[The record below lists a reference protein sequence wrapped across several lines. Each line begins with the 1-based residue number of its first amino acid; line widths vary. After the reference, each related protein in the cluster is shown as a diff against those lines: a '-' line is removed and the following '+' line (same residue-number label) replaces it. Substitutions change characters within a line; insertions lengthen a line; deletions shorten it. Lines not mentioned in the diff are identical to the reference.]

1 MFIGGSGPLV
11 APFVNAATPTR
22 QNFVATHATLMTFQH
37 LFKVIIFGVL
47 GFAFGPYLPLLVG
60 LLLLLLGIYAFFA
73 LSARNEIYYLCGNF
87 KSGVSYS
94 SVVRQLDTA
103 NLSDYKIE
111 TSEQGKRVTHTS
123 ALHLNLIRCEII
135 FTEDEKV
142 SHAIYK

>member
-1 MFIGGSGPLV
+1 MKPLV
-11 APFVNAATPTR
+11 
-22 QNFVATHATLMTFQH
+22 
-37 LFKVIIFGVL
+37 
-47 GFAFGPYLPLLVG
+47 VG
-60 LLLLLLGIYAFFA
+60 LLLFLIGIYVFFA

-111 TSEQGKRVTHTS
+111 KSEQGKRVTHTS

>member
-1 MFIGGSGPLV
+1 MQWVTSVSHTQIV
-11 APFVNAATPTR
+11 ENQNIAT
-22 QNFVATHATLMTFQH
+22 ATLLRWSSLKP
-37 LFKVIIFGVL
+37 LF
-47 GFAFGPYLPLLVG
+47 VG
-60 LLLLLLGIYAFFA
+60 LLLFLLGIYVFFA

-111 TSEQGKRVTHTS
+111 KSEQGKRVTHSS
-123 ALHLNLIRCEII
+123 ALHLNLVRCEIT
-135 FTEDEKV
+135 FAEGEEV

>member
-1 MFIGGSGPLV
+1 MKSLV
-11 APFVNAATPTR
+11 
-22 QNFVATHATLMTFQH
+22 
-37 LFKVIIFGVL
+37 
-47 GFAFGPYLPLLVG
+47 VG
-60 LLLLLLGIYAFFA
+60 LLLLMLGIYALLA

-111 TSEQGKRVTHTS
+111 KSEQGKRVTYS
-123 ALHLNLIRCEII
+123 SMLHLNLVRCEII
-135 FTEDEKV
+135 FAEAEKV

>member
-1 MFIGGSGPLV
+1 MK
-11 APFVNAATPTR
+11 PF
-22 QNFVATHATLMTFQH
+22 
-37 LFKVIIFGVL
+37 
-47 GFAFGPYLPLLVG
+47 LVG
-60 LLLLLLGIYAFFA
+60 LLLLLLVVYTFFA

-111 TSEQGKRVTHTS
+111 KSVQVKRVTHSS
-123 ALHLNLIRCEII
+123 ALHLNLVRCEII

>member
-1 MFIGGSGPLV
+1 MNKKTVTSKTTQPGWSSL
-11 APFVNAATPTR
+11 
-22 QNFVATHATLMTFQH
+22 
-37 LFKVIIFGVL
+37 K
-47 GFAFGPYLPLLVG
+47 PLLVG
-60 LLLLLLGIYAFFA
+60 LLVLGIYAFFA

-111 TSEQGKRVTHTS
+111 KSEQGKRVKHSS
-123 ALHLNLIRCEII
+123 ALHLNLVRCEIT
-135 FTEDEKV
+135 FAEDEKV